1 MFILKS
7 NGRYAVPLA
16 NLKEIT
22 LLEEIGANSIA
33 KMPQGEEILTRL
45 VNSGYLVGGNY

>member
-16 NLKEIT
+16 NLKEIA
-22 LLEEIGANSIA
+22 LLEEIGEGEIA
-33 KMPQGEEILTRL
+33 KLLQGKEILTRL
-45 VNSGYLVGGNY
+45 VDSGYLSEGNY